1 MTTFTIPAK
10 IYQAVA
16 LAQSTEKTRYYLGGV
31 FVEQGSITAANG
43 HILIKYDIETSLKGE
58 PLICFVDASEKGFKE
73 RCAGDLL
80 MRFDLEKKIVEFFSS
95 EDEEQKNRLSVCGF
109 GVIDGIFP
117 ETSRLLPD
125 HSGSKGLSHVCLS
138 PKYIATFQK
147 AARFLSIDKDPSI
160 GFTFGESPANPVTI
174 HIGDKEHSQNVTAV
188 LMPIRSPFS

>member
-16 LAQSTEKTRYYLGGV
+16 LAQSTDKTRYYLGGV
-31 FVEQGSITAANG
+31 FVEQDSITATNG
-43 HILIKYDIETSLKGE
+43 HILIKYDMETSLKGE

-73 RCAGDLL
+73 KCAGDLL

-95 EDEEQKNRLSVCGF
+95 KDEEQKARLSVCGF
-109 GVIDGIFP
+109 KVIDGTFP
-117 ETSRLLPD
+117 QTSRVIPD
-125 HSGSKGLSHVCLS
+125 HSGSKGLPHICLS

-147 AARFLSIDKDPSI
+147 AARLLGDHRDPCI
-160 GFTFGESPANPVTI
+160 GFTFGESLASPVTI

-188 LMPIRSPFS
+188 QMPIRTPF